1 MSVEDLTVQT
11 ALLESVPS
19 APPMKHTAQS
29 LLAAGA
35 RARRRRRLAG
45 GGVSLLAVAALVGAV
60 AVLGAPSPLARP
72 EPAAKP
78 AVTPNGPVGKA
89 WPTLDPAPYC
99 AAANQAG
106 NATSADI
113 ERRYQ
118 EYATPYPGE
127 LPDQI
132 GARMSCY
139 LMSVVP
145 SYLPGATFY
154 MNIYRGSSV
163 ERPSAA
169 DPPLLGSLDAQV
181 AQAPGVDLNSP
192 SFSAAAIVADAAG
205 VGTVEFKA
213 YPVGSYSAQDMADNC
228 RSHVGACEL
237 RTGPHGETVGVWTV
251 EDADGYK
258 LIDVDVYIG
267 HTIVLAIAANDDP
280 SYWPGFP
287 STPPVYNG
295 NFVGRKSPPLNADQL
310 LAIAASPELA
320 IAPAP

>member
-1 MSVEDLTVQT
+1 VSVEDSTVRT
-11 ALLESVPS
+11 VLLESVPS
-19 APPMKHTAQS
+19 APPMKYTAQS

-45 GGVSLLAVAALVGAV
+45 GGISLLAVAALVGAF
-60 AVLGAPSPLARP
+60 ALLGAPSLPARP

-78 AVTPNGPVGKA
+78 AATPLGPVGKA
-89 WPTLDPAPYC
+89 WYTLDPAPYC
-99 AAANQAG
+99 DAANQTVA
-106 NATSADI
+106 ASSTDI
-113 ERRYQ
+113 ERAYR
-118 EYATPYPGE
+118 EYATPYPAE

-145 SYLPGATFY
+145 AYLPGAALY
-154 MNIYRGSSV
+154 MNNYRVSEMA

-169 DPPLLGSLDAQV
+169 DPPLKGSLDAQV
-181 AQAPGVDLNSP
+181 VGAPGDQLNRP

-205 VGTVEFKA
+205 VGTVEFQVNPA
-213 YPVGSYSAQDMADNC
+213 GSYSAQDMADNC
-228 RSHVGACEL
+228 RSHVGVCEL

-251 EDADGYK
+251 EDPDGYK

-280 SYWPGFP
+280 SAWPGDP
-287 STPPVYNG
+287 R
-295 NFVGRKSPPLNADQL
+295 VGRASPPLNVDQL

-320 IAPAP
+320 LRLAP